1 MAMAM
6 AGDMRLWCGLSVVA
20 ALVIPVAVMAQTAQR
35 AQAPATAAPP
45 APAVS
50 QGPPNALQGFAQN
63 RDEPVK
69 VKANRLD
76 IQDKI
81 KIATFYGDVK
91 VSQGDTTLEC
101 QTLVIYYEA
110 NKPNGGGGA
119 AASPDQPDDQQIRR
133 IEATE
138 GVVVTQKDQ
147 TATSDVGIFD
157 LRANTATLN
166 GNVVLMQGQSVLQGE
181 RLTVDLATGFSKMD
195 GRVKGKFVP
204 AAKDTTPAATG
215 AVGPLPLRPR

>member
-1 MAMAM
+1 M
-6 AGDMRLWCGLSVVA
+6 AGDMRLWRGLPVVA
-20 ALVIPVAVMAQTAQR
+20 ALLIPVAVMAQTAQR
-35 AQAPATAAPP
+35 AQAPAAT
-45 APAVS
+45 PAVP

-76 IQDKI
+76 IQDKQ

-91 VSQGDTTLEC
+91 VTQGDTTLEC

-110 NKPNGGGGA
+110 NKGSGGGA
-119 AASPDQPDDQQIRR
+119 AAATDQPDDQQIKR

-147 TATSDVGIFD
+147 TATSDAGIFD
-157 LRANTATLN
+157 LRANTAVLN

-181 RLTVDLATGFSKMD
+181 RLTVDLATGLSKID
-195 GRVKGKFVP
+195 GRVKGRYVP
-204 AAKDTTPAATG
+204 AAKDATPTTG

>member
-1 MAMAM
+1 MT
-6 AGDMRLWCGLSVVA
+6 GDMRLWRGLPVVA
-20 ALVIPVAVMAQTAQR
+20 ALLIPAAVMAQTAQR
-35 AQAPATAAPP
+35 AQAP

-76 IQDKI
+76 IQDKS

-91 VSQGDTTLEC
+91 VTQGDTTLEC

-110 NKPNGGGGA
+110 NKASGGEA
-119 AASPDQPDDQQIRR
+119 AAQSDQPDDQQIKR

-147 TATSDVGIFD
+147 TATSDAGIFD
-157 LRANTATLN
+157 LRANTAVLN
-166 GNVVLMQGQSVLQGE
+166 GNVVLMQGQNVMQGE
-181 RLTVDLATGFSKMD
+181 RLTVDLNTGLSKID
-195 GRVKGKFVP
+195 GRVRGKYIP
-204 AAKDTTPAATG
+204 TKDPTPPTG